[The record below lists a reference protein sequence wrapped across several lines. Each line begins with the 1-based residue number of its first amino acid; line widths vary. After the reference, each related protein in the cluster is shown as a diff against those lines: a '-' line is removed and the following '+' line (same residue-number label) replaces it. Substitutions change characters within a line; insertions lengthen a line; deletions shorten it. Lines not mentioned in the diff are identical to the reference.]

1 MKRINMMSKKMWI
14 FTTVLLAVLIGFLSF
29 TATFYYASKEMR
41 RNMEQAQ
48 SSEESGDELR
58 NESESESEIKPE
70 TKPDEYHFASDQ
82 LLKENYEDYGKAMGF
97 SSAKEY
103 ELAAVSVINDYGALH
118 KEKDDNGYEVYFIE
132 STGEFVKVSEE
143 GYILEYFKPDAGKMY
158 FDSQ

>member
-1 MKRINMMSKKMWI
+1 
-14 FTTVLLAVLIGFLSF
+14 
-29 TATFYYASKEMR
+29 
-41 RNMEQAQ
+41 
-48 SSEESGDELR
+48 
-58 NESESESEIKPE
+58 
-70 TKPDEYHFASDQ
+70 
-82 LLKENYEDYGKAMGF
+82 MGF

-118 KEKDDNGYEVYFIE
+118 KEKADNGYEVYFIE